1 MAISEWNGAAADP
14 NLHVDRLGLSIGTV
28 SVGLPMA
35 CTTDTVLLRYL
46 DLVRLV
52 HRADGDPFT
61 PPGADVLVLAE
72 STGLT
77 ADCVEQRLRSLQT

>member
-1 MAISEWNGAAADP
+1 VAISEWNGALADP
-14 NLHVDRLGLSIGTV
+14 TLHVDRLGLSIGEV

-52 HRADGDPFT
+52 HRTEVDQFT
-61 PPGADVLVLAE
+61 PPEADVAVLAE
-72 STGLT
+72 ATGLSVE
-77 ADCVEQRLRSLQT
+77 CVEQRIRSLQA